1 MTPFAKALTLA
12 QLHDVA
18 EYYAS
23 LPRAS
28 EGNAVVASS
37 ERGRQLAHV
46 GRPQQGLPSCE
57 LCHGARGEGDGP
69 APALAGQPQGYLEK
83 QLKGWRAGGRR
94 EGPDFLMSL
103 VSSKL
108 SDRDIG
114 DLAAHYAALPARQLA
129 DAAPKASA
137 PGAGNGANHDR

>member
-1 MTPFAKALTLA
+1 
-12 QLHDVA
+12 
-18 EYYAS
+18 
-23 LPRAS
+23 
-28 EGNAVVASS
+28 
-37 ERGRQLAHV
+37 
-46 GRPQQGLPSCE
+46 
-57 LCHGARGEGDGP
+57 
-69 APALAGQPQGYLEK
+69 
-83 QLKGWRAGGRR
+83 
-94 EGPDFLMSL
+94 MSL